1 MKYNILVGGAAGQ
14 GIDTLSTLLERILKR
29 KGYFLHSSKDYM
41 SRVRGGH
48 NFIQI
53 RFGTEPVY
61 SHWPVLNIIIALDR
75 QTVDL
80 HRERLEEDGVILC
93 DESIEVEDSR
103 VQHIPVARIAKETNN
118 SMAAGPAAV
127 GAVLRILGVSTDF
140 AEEAFNWKFK
150 EKNAVSNFTAFV
162 KGYEAA
168 KEIFDID
175 KPAEDKHIIINGNEA
190 VALGALAGGVGFF
203 AAYPMTPA
211 TSIMK
216 QLSVRQEDAGIVV
229 EQVEDEISAVNMAL
243 GASYAGVR
251 SMTATS
257 GGGFALMVEGLSLQG
272 IMEIPLVVVNSQR
285 PGPSTGIAT
294 RTEQSDLDFVL
305 TAGHGEFPRMV
316 IALRCP
322 EDCFYQTA
330 RALNIADKY
339 NMLVILLTD
348 QYLADSAVTIPP
360 YDFGKVTIDSC
371 IMPPEELS
379 SDTFKSYKLT
389 ESGISPRIIPGGT
402 EGVISLADSHEHNE
416 YGHISESAEVR
427 NAMMSK
433 RMKKLEGLFEEL
445 QEPEFFGD
453 KSPGLLLVG
462 WGSMYGPLRE
472 AIELLQKDGI
482 SAGALVFGDLYPFPS
497 KLLKTY
503 AGSAN
508 KLVNVEQNYTGQLA
522 RLIRQETGF
531 SMDHS
536 ILNYDGRQMCAY
548 TIYKRVKKE
557 VL

>member
-29 KGYFLHSSKDYM
+29 KGYFIHSSKDYM

-48 NFIQI
+48 NFVQI
-53 RFGTEPVY
+53 RFGTEPIY
-61 SHWPVLNIIIALDR
+61 SHWPTLNLIIALNR
-75 QTVDL
+75 ETIDL
-80 HRERLEEDGVILC
+80 HRERLEEGGVILC
-93 DESIEVEDSR
+93 DEAIEINDAR
-103 VQHIPVARIAKETNN
+103 LLHIPVDRIAKETDN
-118 SMAAGPAAV
+118 SRAYGPAAA
-127 GAVLRILGVSTDF
+127 GAALRILGESTDF
-140 AEEAFNWKFK
+140 AEEVFKWKFK
-150 EKNAVSNFTAFV
+150 GKNPDAAFNSFI
-162 KGYEAA
+162 KGYEAVE
-168 KEIFDID
+168 KVFEID
-175 KPAEDKHIIINGNEA
+175 KPAGDEHIIINGNEA
-190 VALGALAGGVGFF
+190 VALGALAGGTGFF

-216 QLSVRQEDAGIVV
+216 QLSINQEEAGIVV
-229 EQVEDEISAVNMAL
+229 EQVEDELSAINMVL
-243 GASYAGVR
+243 GASFAGVR

-272 IMEIPLVVVNSQR
+272 IMEVPLVVVNSQR

-305 TAGHGEFPRMV
+305 SAGHGEFPRMV
-316 IALRCP
+316 IALRNP

-360 YDFGKVTIDSC
+360 YDFGRITVERC
-371 IMPPEELS
+371 LLS
-379 SDTFKSYKLT
+379 VEQLGSDTYKSYRLT
-389 ESGISPRIIPGGT
+389 GNGISPRIIPGEA
-402 EGVISLADSHEHNE
+402 EGAVAFADSHEHDE

-427 NAMMSK
+427 RDMMHK
-433 RMKKLEGLFEEL
+433 RMRKLEGLVEEL
-445 QEPEFFGD
+445 QEPEFFGAE
-453 KSPGLLLVG
+453 SPGLLLVG

-472 AIELLQKDGI
+472 AVELLQKDGI

-497 KLLKTY
+497 KLIKKY
-503 AGSAN
+503 AECAN

-522 RLIRQETGF
+522 RLIRQETGI
-531 SMDHS
+531 SMDHG

-548 TIYKRVKKE
+548 TIYDKVKKE